1 MSCPATKQ
9 PTKNL
14 NQTGASATEHINIAH
29 IASNQQREL
38 FINCT
43 SLNGFKAFLKKYKQ
57 TIGKPSA
64 WKCSCGCII
73 PKKGAKLS
81 GGPQY
86 KQGYHVHCPQC
97 GRTLAQF
104 INPSETQ

>member
-1 MSCPATKQ
+1 MR
-9 PTKNL
+9 
-14 NQTGASATEHINIAH
+14 NQAAASTTEHINIAH
-29 IASNQQREL
+29 RTPNQQREL
-38 FINCT
+38 CINCI
-43 SLNGFKAFLKKYKQ
+43 SLNRFKAFLKNNHKQ

-64 WKCSCGCII
+64 WKCSCGCVV

-86 KQGYHVHCPQC
+86 KQGYHVHCPKC
-97 GRTLAQF
+97 GKTIAQF